1 MAYACLL
8 REVEMSTTTI
18 ETKIAEK
25 ELLDLEN
32 RYWRAIKEKD
42 VNAMLGLTEFPCL
55 VAGAMGVGLI
65 DRENFVKMM
74 KDPKCTLHD
83 FKVKKAEVRALKDDV
98 ACVAYEVHEDMTV
111 DGKKLTVEAADT
123 SVWVRHDGRWLC
135 AMHTET
141 VKGDPFGRDRKTAA
155 SAQT

>member
-1 MAYACLL
+1 
-8 REVEMSTTTI
+8 MSTTTI
-18 ETKIAEK
+18 ETKITEK

-42 VNAMLGLTEFPCL
+42 VNAMLAFTEFPCL
-55 VAGAMGVGLI
+55 VTGAMGVGLI
-65 DRENFVKMM
+65 DRENFMKMM
-74 KDPKCTLHD
+74 KDPKCALHD

-111 DGKKLTVEAADT
+111 DGKKVSMEATDS
-123 SVWVRHDGRWLC
+123 SVWVRRDGRWLC

-141 VKGDPFGRDRKTAA
+141 VKGDPFGRDRKPAA
-155 SAQT
+155 SSQT